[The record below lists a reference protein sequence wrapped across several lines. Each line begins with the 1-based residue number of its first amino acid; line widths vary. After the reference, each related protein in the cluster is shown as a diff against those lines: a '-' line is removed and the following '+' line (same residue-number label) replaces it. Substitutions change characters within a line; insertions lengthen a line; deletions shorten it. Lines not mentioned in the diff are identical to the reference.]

1 MVLEHTAE
9 RNGKLASFL
18 RRELH
23 LSTTLINRLKMQNA
37 MFVNGRAVHADYPV
51 AFGDVVLFFFGNTI
65 LLFLGMSHPSV
76 FLVSLLPD
84 MFGIAI
90 AVCAAA
96 LSHLIY
102 KSARMQQDVDLTI

>member
-1 MVLEHTAE
+1 
-9 RNGKLASFL
+9 
-18 RRELH
+18 
-23 LSTTLINRLKMQNA
+23 
-37 MFVNGRAVHADYPV
+37 
-51 AFGDVVLFFFGNTI
+51 
-65 LLFLGMSHPSV
+65 MSHPSV